1 MKIKMATLLGNQFS
15 TVENQLSQYNVGST
29 AEIMVIYFDPEK
41 FEQFLSRGST
51 IPLHMRKHRK
61 VSIARAPLAT
71 S

>member
-1 MKIKMATLLGNQFS
+1 MATPLGNQFS
-15 TVENQLSQYNVGST
+15 TAENQVPQCNIGST